1 MKSPDY
7 DGDDFFAVDLTPF
20 LLMSGKG
27 RPPRLPFNLWDK
39 RRGDLEFILEQNWDE
54 IESEIEKI
62 KTFDALQAML
72 RKLTAHHN
80 TQIALLLEAKSNKC
94 NLKRLRAIEK
104 KHNLKADELR
114 KANNALKSADDEL
127 VQLKIIL
134 AKARAGERQKVQE
147 QIEALEAQIV
157 KSKAQLE
164 SLQIEQH
171 RISRLFWKLRAN
183 YAAQQV
189 LEYLDNG
196 KRSRINLK
204 NLAKVLAGVSE
215 LSWRAAVTYESRR
228 KISC

>member
-39 RRGDLEFILEQNWDE
+39 RRGDLEFILEENWEE
-54 IESEIEKI
+54 IESKIESI
-62 KTFDALQAML
+62 KTFAALQGML
-72 RKLTAHHN
+72 QKLTAHRN
-80 TQIALLLEAKSNKC
+80 TQIALLLEATSNKC
-94 NLKRLRAIEK
+94 NHKRLRAIER
-104 KHNLKADELR
+104 KHDLNLAALR
-114 KANNALKSADDEL
+114 KANSGLKSADDEL
-127 VQLKIIL
+127 IQMKLKL
-134 AKARAGERQKVQE
+134 AKAHAGERHKVQE

-164 SLQIEQH
+164 SLLKEQN
-171 RISRLFWKLRAN
+171 RISRLLWKLRAN

-196 KRSRINLK
+196 KRSRMNLK
-204 NLAKVLAGVSE
+204 NLAKMLAGVPE
-215 LSWRAAVTYESRR
+215 LSWRAAVTFESRR
-228 KISC
+228 KSS